1 MPTDEKWADLHI
13 HTNKSDGTYT
23 TEDVFMHARNE
34 GLSAVSITD
43 HDTVAAANEA
53 VLIAD
58 KYGIEFVP
66 GVELSAMHESKEIH
80 VVGLFM
86 DWKNKKFEDTLVYFR
101 KKRTERAEKIIRK
114 LKENGVDVAFEELYE
129 VTENMNNAGRLHIA
143 RLLLKKKYVRN
154 IKEAFEK
161 FLAED
166 KPAYVEKARITVSD
180 AISIIK
186 EVGGVS
192 VLAHPGLIKND
203 SLIPGWAAQGL
214 DGIEVY
220 HPDHGYEEQLK
231 YTGIAKE
238 LGLLTSGGSDS
249 HGSFKEYTNI
259 GKVKISYEHFMK
271 LKTKADGAKK

>member
-1 MPTDEKWADLHI
+1 MFTDEKWADLHI

-23 TEDVFMHARNE
+23 TEEVFIHAKNE
-34 GLSAVSITD
+34 GLSVISITD
-43 HDTVAAANEA
+43 HDTVAAANEGVHLA
-53 VLIAD
+53 G

-86 DWKNKKFEDTLVYFR
+86 DWKNKKFEDTLLYFR

-203 SLIPGWAAQGL
+203 SLIPGWVAQGL

-220 HPDHGYEEQLK
+220 HPDHGYDEQLK
-231 YTGIAKE
+231 YMGISKE
-238 LGLLTSGGSDS
+238 MGLLISGGSDS
-249 HGSFKEYTNI
+249 HGSFKEYTGI
-259 GKVKISYEHFMK
+259 GKIRVSYEDFTK
-271 LKTKADGAKK
+271 LKLKAGGAKK

>member
-1 MPTDEKWADLHI
+1 MSTDEKWADLHI
-13 HTNKSDGTYT
+13 HTNKSDGTHT
-23 TEDVFMHARNE
+23 TEDVFMHAKNA
-34 GLSAVSITD
+34 GLSALSITD

-53 VLIAD
+53 VQLAQS
-58 KYGIEFVP
+58 YGIEFVP

-166 KPAYVEKARITVSD
+166 KPAYVEKARISVSD

-192 VLAHPGLIKND
+192 VLAHPALIKND
-203 SLIPGWAAQGL
+203 SLIPGWAAEGL

-220 HPDHGYEEQLK
+220 HPDHGYEEQLR
-231 YTGIAKE
+231 YTGLANE
-238 LGLLTSGGSDS
+238 LGLLISGGSDS
-249 HGSFKEYTNI
+249 HGSFKEYTSI
-259 GKVKISYEHFMK
+259 GKIRISYDDFTK